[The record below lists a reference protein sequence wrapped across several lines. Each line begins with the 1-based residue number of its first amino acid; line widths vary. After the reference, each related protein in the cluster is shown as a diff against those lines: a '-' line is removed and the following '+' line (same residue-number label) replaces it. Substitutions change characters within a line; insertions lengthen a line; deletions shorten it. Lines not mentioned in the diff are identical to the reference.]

1 MIDAADSFQA
11 DARNSGKSKRPIVV
25 FITQHGCHF
34 CEQLRQQVLHP
45 MIRGD
50 GLNDRVILREVSLD
64 QGIEFSDFEGSLVTG
79 RNFAGRYDAAITPT
93 LLFLDARGREA
104 SKRIVGIS
112 TIEFYGF
119 YLDKAIASATQAVVK
134 NLKK

>member
-11 DARNSGKSKRPIVV
+11 DAHNSNKKKQPIVV
-25 FITQHGCHF
+25 FVTQRGCHF

-45 MIRGD
+45 MIKGD

-64 QGIEFSDFEGSLVTG
+64 QGIEFYDFDGSLVTG

-93 LLFLDARGREA
+93 LLFLDARGQEA
-104 SKRIVGIS
+104 GKRIVGIS
-112 TIEFYGF
+112 NIEYYAFYF
-119 YLDKAIASATQAVVK
+119 DKVIESATQAIVK